1 MKTRK
6 QVSIINNNLEVIET
20 EEKPKKYVVI
30 MAESRE
36 YKYVTYATSEDE
48 AMRNVD
54 DGIHN
59 GEEEMDTDNCWECI
73 SVEVA
78 KK

>member
-1 MKTRK
+1 
-6 QVSIINNNLEVIET
+6 
-20 EEKPKKYVVI
+20 

-73 SVEVA
+73 SIKESEA
-78 KK
+78 K